1 VGIAEHC
8 SQLSKSSGLLTA
20 TFFICFTFSAVSIAF
35 GSASLRIDIIFQ
47 QYYSISIMDIYGFFR
62 LGLITY
68 PNGY

>member
-35 GSASLRIDIIFQ
+35 GSASFSS
-47 QYYSISIMDIYGFFR
+47 YSR
-62 LGLITY
+62 
-68 PNGY
+68 